1 MRQNKKRNEHNR
13 SRRSKMRT
21 LIRKV
26 SATTDKELAEQY
38 LKEAVSYLDRLA
50 TKRII
55 HPKNAARKKSQ
66 LTTYVN
72 NL

>member
-1 MRQNKKRNEHNR
+1 
-13 SRRSKMRT
+13 MRT
-21 LIRKV
+21 LVKKV
-26 SATTDKELAEQY
+26 TSTKDKELAEKH
-38 LKEAVSYLDRLA
+38 LKEAVSFLDRLS

-55 HPKNAARKKSQ
+55 HPKTAARKKSQ